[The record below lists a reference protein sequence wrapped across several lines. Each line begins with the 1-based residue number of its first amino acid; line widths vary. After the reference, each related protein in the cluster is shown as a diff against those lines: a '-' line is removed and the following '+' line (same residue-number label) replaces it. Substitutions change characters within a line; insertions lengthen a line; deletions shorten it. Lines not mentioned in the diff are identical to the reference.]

1 MSGRTRRFAS
11 IGALAAL
18 AAGLACSDQLSST
31 SGNDEVDQL
40 FAEWNQPNAPGCSVG
55 ISRNGRTIHEQGYGT
70 ANLERAVPI
79 SPASV
84 LSAASISKS
93 FTAMSILL
101 LADRGQ
107 LSLDDD
113 VAKYVAGWGEH
124 GARISI
130 RHLLSHTSGLRDAF
144 LLQGLRPE
152 HPENINQ
159 QIVSVLAHTRA
170 LNFAP
175 GSQFEY
181 NNGGFTLLAAIVER
195 VSGQKFSSFV
205 EANIFEPL
213 GMTHSYVHD
222 ETSQVIPNRALGY
235 SRSENGFRLVVRT
248 YTDVGQVVGNAGLFT
263 TVGDLL
269 RWEQNF
275 TDARVG
281 DAALLR
287 DMETPV
293 ISTDWSGTSRYGF
306 GVEIAQHGGLRT
318 VGHGGGDD
326 GVRSYVV
333 RYPERGLAI
342 AILCNR
348 DDMNPVPVARS
359 IAEILLDGMFPEP
372 ATNAASAAP
381 APRSVPLP
389 LQDLQSTV
397 GLYRNLSDDSVGR
410 IFIRDGKLIASGGGN
425 EFELTPIATNRFA
438 IMGTAVVAEFVPP
451 IAGKP
456 QEFHVTGAGPQPFVT
471 QLITPFA
478 PSVAALLAFAG
489 TYTSEEVDGTYAIAA
504 RDSGLVLRVPTR
516 TDIELQPVF
525 TDAFDS
531 RMLGVV
537 KFSRDARGR
546 VTAFT
551 ATAPGVRGLRFNRV
565 PVRPA
570 SPGGSP
576 ASSW

>member
-1 MSGRTRRFAS
+1 M
-11 IGALAAL
+11 LAAFTTIV
-18 AAGLACSDQLSST
+18 ACSPQPASP
-31 SGNDEVDQL
+31 SGNGKVDQL
-40 FAEWNQPNAPGCSVG
+40 FAEWNKPDAPGCSVG
-55 ISRNGRTIHEQGYGT
+55 ISRNGATVYEHGYGM
-70 ANLERAVPI
+70 ANLELAVPI

-84 LSAASISKS
+84 LSAASISKP

-101 LADRGQ
+101 LAHRGQ

-113 VAKYVAGWGEH
+113 VAKYIADWGNH
-124 GARISI
+124 ANRITI
-130 RHLLSHTSGLRDAF
+130 RHLLPHTSGLRDGF

-152 HPENINQ
+152 HTENINQ

-181 NNGGFTLLAAIVER
+181 NNSAYTLLAAIVER
-195 VSGQKFSSFV
+195 VSGQKFSAFV
-205 EANIFEPL
+205 DANIFKPL
-213 GMTHSYVHD
+213 GMTHSYIHD
-222 ETSQVIPNRALGY
+222 DSSQVIPNRALGY
-235 SRSENGFRLVVRT
+235 SRSEDGFRLVVRT

-275 TDARVG
+275 TDARAG

-293 ISTDWSGTSRYGF
+293 IATGSSDTSRYGF
-306 GVEIAQHGGLRT
+306 GVEIAQHRGLRT

-348 DDMNPVPVARS
+348 DDMDPVPVSRS
-359 IAEILLDGMFPEP
+359 IAEIFLDGAFPDPVTKP
-372 ATNAASAAP
+372 APAAAAP
-381 APRSVPLP
+381 RPVSLP
-389 LQDLQSTV
+389 LQDLQSKV
-397 GLYRNLSDDSVGR
+397 GLYRSLSDDSVGR
-410 IFIRDGKLIASGGGN
+410 IFIRDGKLFASGAGS
-425 EFELTPIATNRFA
+425 EFELTPIATNRFV
-438 IMGTAVVAEFVPP
+438 IMGSAIVAEFVAPT
-451 IAGKP
+451 AGKP
-456 QEFHVTGAGPQPFVT
+456 QEIHVTGAGPK
-471 QLITPFA
+471 
-478 PSVAALLAFAG
+478 PSVSQMIVPFTPSSAELRAFEG
-489 TYTSEEVDGTYAIAA
+489 TYTSEEVDGTYTIAVH
-504 RDSGLVLRVPTR
+504 DSGLVLRVPTR
-516 TDIELQPVF
+516 TDIGLQPVF

-537 KFSRDARGR
+537 TFSRDARGR

-551 ATAPGVRGLRFNRV
+551 AGAPGVRGLRFNRV
-565 PVRPA
+565 
-570 SPGGSP
+570 
-576 ASSW
+576 